1 MEGWIIVGIYIL
13 VAVLGFVKRDKG
25 DKNLRATEVSL
36 CLTCV
41 NSVVTRGTCNEEWV
55 ACNFGGAMRAV
66 KFTVSSCSGFC
77 GVAAS
82 TKLVTIEGF
91 VREEREVYAEVAIS

>member
-13 VAVLGFVKRDKG
+13 VAVLGFVKRDKANNG
-25 DKNLRATEVSL
+25 ARDTDPSL

-66 KFTVSSCSGFC
+66 KFTVAACSGFC
-77 GVAAS
+77 SAGNS
-82 TKLVTIEGF
+82 NKLVTIEGF
-91 VREEREVYAEVAIS
+91 VREEREIYAEVAIS

>member
-1 MEGWIIVGIYIL
+1 MEGWIVVGVYIL
-13 VAVLGFVKRDKG
+13 VAVLGFVKRDKTSKG
-25 DKNLRATEVSL
+25 GRATEASL

-55 ACNFGGAMRAV
+55 ACNFGGAMRGV
-66 KFTVSSCSGFC
+66 KFTVASCSGFC
-77 GVAAS
+77 GVANS
-82 TKLVTIEGF
+82 NKLVTIEGF